1 MNKTLAG
8 PIACFL
14 TVLILA
20 TLGLNAPARAQTFD
34 DKRAVNTAGKQ
45 RMLSQKMSKE
55 VLLVALDI
63 DRTGNLSNLKHSH
76 ALFNRTLS
84 ALREGDT
91 VLGLRVSESQDVRSS
106 LDSVQGIWHE
116 MELAVRGILESG
128 QASPER
134 VKIIARTNLPLL
146 QAMNETVRA
155 YQAEAATDN
164 LHETLAVTINVSGQ
178 QRMLSQKMSKEYLLI
193 AYGHE
198 AEKNRQKLG
207 RTIALFERT
216 LLGLING
223 DSELR
228 LLPTPTDEIDQQL
241 AKIRRLWED
250 FAPLVMNVADG
261 GIATEAAIQIVVREN
276 LALLKETD
284 AAVLMYERFAR
295 DQTS

>member
-1 MNKTLAG
+1 MNKTIAG

-14 TVLILA
+14 AVLILA
-20 TLGLNAPARAQTFD
+20 TLGLDAPARAQTFD
-34 DKRAVNTAGKQ
+34 DKRALNTAAKQ

-55 VLLVALDI
+55 VLLVALSI
-63 DRTGNLSNLKHSH
+63 DPTGNLSNLKRSL
-76 ALFNRTLS
+76 ALFDRTLS

-91 VLGLRVSESQDVRSS
+91 ALGLRVSESQDIRSS
-106 LDSVQGIWHE
+106 LDSVQGTWRE
-116 MELAVRGILESG
+116 MDPVIRGILESG

-155 YQAEAATDN
+155 YQAEASTDD
-164 LHETLAVTINVSGQ
+164 LHAALAVTINLSGR

-198 AEKNRQKLG
+198 AEKNRQELG
-207 RTIALFERT
+207 QSIALFERT

-228 LLPTPTDEIDQQL
+228 LLPAPIDEIDQQL

-261 GIATEAAIQIVVREN
+261 GIATEAAIEIVVREN